1 MLFFLSLFV
10 FPGADDVT
18 GGRSDSFKKRLF
30 SKTGE
35 TKRAN
40 CDVSSLVTGFVVC
53 VCLAAGWQSRLSPC
67 GFSFGSLSLCSLVIK
82 GLKGYGRG

>member
-53 VCLAAGWQSRLSPC
+53 VCVWPQGGNQGCRPAVFLL
-67 GFSFGSLSLCSLVIK
+67 
-82 GLKGYGRG
+82 GR